1 MRKLIKRAK
10 KKQSF
15 QIRFIASFDVLLLYD
30 DNQTEEEAA
39 ILDERWS
46 KIYQNKGKRFVWR
59 FRRYKHLF
67 FLHPGRNY
75 YRAVQKF
82 CLSSLS
88 LTNTQRKH
96 FLENNTQVHVQFADM
111 QHANTWVY
119 TKRKEGPTK

>member
-1 MRKLIKRAK
+1 MRKLIKRA

-67 FLHPGRNY
+67 FFILGEINTGRSKNS
-75 YRAVQKF
+75 V
-82 CLSSLS
+82 
-88 LTNTQRKH
+88 
-96 FLENNTQVHVQFADM
+96 FLIFN
-111 QHANTWVY
+111 
-119 TKRKEGPTK
+119 